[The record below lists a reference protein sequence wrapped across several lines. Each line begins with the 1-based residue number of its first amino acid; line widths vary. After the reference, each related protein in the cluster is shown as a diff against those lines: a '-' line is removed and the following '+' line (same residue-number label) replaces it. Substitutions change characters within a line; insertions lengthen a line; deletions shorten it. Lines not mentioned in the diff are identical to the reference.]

1 MKDGS
6 AKVSLAEAVQKLPVG
21 QSLITVTDAGKAVMQ
36 VSLKIV
42 CVVIMLSSHPGE
54 IASNLGWTILEPDKR
69 GSRSKLH
76 PVPGL

>member
-36 VSLKIV
+36 VRVMSNVMFSVLCIKHFFKNRSL
-42 CVVIMLSSHPGE
+42 
-54 IASNLGWTILEPDKR
+54 
-69 GSRSKLH
+69 SR
-76 PVPGL
+76 

>member
-36 VSLKIV
+36 VGSRKFSDCALN
-42 CVVIMLSSHPGE
+42 LYPGE
-54 IASNLGWTILEPDKR
+54 VASDLSRSILEPDQC
-69 GSRSKLH
+69 GSGPKLN
-76 PVPGL
+76 PVS

>member
-36 VSLKIV
+36 VRVMSTVK
-42 CVVIMLSSHPGE
+42 SSVLCNKYLFQE
-54 IASNLGWTILEPDKR
+54 FFSF
-69 GSRSKLH
+69 
-76 PVPGL
+76 

>member
-36 VSLKIV
+36 VSFKKFLKIV
-42 CVVIMLSSHPGE
+42 WTRLMLS
-54 IASNLGWTILEPDKR
+54 LV
-69 GSRSKLH
+69 SR
-76 PVPGL
+76 

>member
-36 VSLKIV
+36 VRVMSTVMSSVLWNKYSFLKWSL
-42 CVVIMLSSHPGE
+42 P
-54 IASNLGWTILEPDKR
+54 R
-69 GSRSKLH
+69 
-76 PVPGL
+76 

>member
-36 VSLKIV
+36 VRVMSTV
-42 CVVIMLSSHPGE
+42 MSSVLC
-54 IASNLGWTILEPDKR
+54 NKDLF
-69 GSRSKLH
+69 
-76 PVPGL
+76 

>member
-36 VSLKIV
+36 VRVMSIV
-42 CVVIMLSSHPGE
+42 I
-54 IASNLGWTILEPDKR
+54 
-69 GSRSKLH
+69 SRVLCNKYLFQEFFSF
-76 PVPGL
+76 